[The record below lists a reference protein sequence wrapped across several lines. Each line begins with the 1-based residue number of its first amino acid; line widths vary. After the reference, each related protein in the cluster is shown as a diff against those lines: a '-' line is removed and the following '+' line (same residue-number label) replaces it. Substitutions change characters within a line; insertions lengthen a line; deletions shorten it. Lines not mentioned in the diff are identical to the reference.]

1 MAKTFESV
9 LMVPSDTVNQS
20 FRPAFSDREF
30 YSDVIM
36 SQPNHTGTVVI
47 EGFLTD
53 DAGNFFIDDGGDLLI
68 AAS

>member
-9 LMVPSDTVNQS
+9 VMVPADTVSQS

-47 EGFLTD
+47 EGFLVD
-53 DAGNFFIDDGGDLLI
+53 DLGNSFISSSGDFLV

>member
-1 MAKTFESV
+1 MAKMFESV
-9 LMVPSDTVNQS
+9 LMVPSDVVRQS

-36 SQPNHTGTVVI
+36 SQPDHTGTVVI
-47 EGFLTD
+47 EGFFVD
-53 DAGNFFIDDGGDLLI
+53 DLGNSFISSSGDFLI